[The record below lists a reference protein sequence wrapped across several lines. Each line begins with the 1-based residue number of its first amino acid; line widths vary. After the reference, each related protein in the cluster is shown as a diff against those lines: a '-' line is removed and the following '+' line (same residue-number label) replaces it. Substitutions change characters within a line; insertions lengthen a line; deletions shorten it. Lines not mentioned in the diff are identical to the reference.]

1 MKNLLLSIFLCLAM
15 SFSFAQN
22 NIKQNIN
29 DRAAL
34 KKNTI
39 EVVNFLSKS
48 LELDSKQKAIVMNS
62 YSEYANAISKAT
74 EKTKKIQGK
83 SPTMASKK
91 QMQAY
96 VLRFTEKRN
105 KDITACLKKKQ
116 IKQFNEIQQR
126 IHPVTLEIKKEKK
139 KKK

>member
-1 MKNLLLSIFLCLAM
+1 M